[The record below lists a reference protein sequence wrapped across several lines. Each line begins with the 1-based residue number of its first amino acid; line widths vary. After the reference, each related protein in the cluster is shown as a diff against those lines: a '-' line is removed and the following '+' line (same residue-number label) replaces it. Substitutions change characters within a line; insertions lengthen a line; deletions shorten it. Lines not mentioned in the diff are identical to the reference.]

1 MNSYVLTGLEIKTIW
16 RPQYSKWRQNFKRTT
31 QAHNTKIVSREF
43 KLSCLGEKRVNFRT
57 RVNFLNCK
65 TQEGLVAFMTA
76 LLEISSPV
84 WDSLRKASCLKIL
97 YNDER
102 YVKYTN
108 EGRGRRRVTLRYYV
122 SHEKVLKLK
131 KQKRKTNKYL
141 QC

>member
-16 RPQYSKWRQNFKRTT
+16 GPQYSKWRQNFKHTT

-122 SHEKVLKLK
+122 SREKVLKLK
-131 KQKRKTNKYL
+131 KQKRKTKKYL